1 MLALTILG
9 LVGTAVLGIYAI
21 YDQRRN
27 RRVRRLV
34 YDTFTVPLATA
45 FRNDEGYKV
54 SIQLERPGQE
64 PQTFD
69 AAYLTFV
76 RFANFGR
83 EPIRKE
89 DIAPANPLVL
99 EAETDAPGEIL
110 DVSLSSSSRQVT
122 SVAVGETIN
131 LGQSTQTM
139 VTFDFLDY
147 HDGGIVRVLS
157 SARPKVVT
165 LRGDIIGMRTGI
177 VAADQPPSR
186 RRKAMRWAVA
196 IFTVAIEL
204 AAITA
209 SVFAFRW
216 VTGSWTNGWLIFLPP
231 LAFALPL
238 VLFAVVALVF
248 DTRARGFPP
257 ELAYP
262 MWIRAI
268 GPGVLN
274 ERPSDWEWTLG
285 VSANELEGVGEKSS
299 QR

>member
-1 MLALTILG
+1 VLVLTILG

-21 YDQRRN
+21 YDQHRN

-54 SIQLERPGQE
+54 SIQLERPGQD

-83 EPIRKE
+83 EPIRKD

-110 DVSLSSSSRQVT
+110 DISLSSSSRRVT
-122 SVAVGETIN
+122 SVAVDETIN
-131 LGQSTQTM
+131 LGQSAQTR

-157 SARPKVVT
+157 SAQPKAVK

-177 VAADQPPSR
+177 VAANQPASR
-186 RRKAMRWAVA
+186 RRKVMRWAVG
-196 IFTVAIEL
+196 ILMVAIEF
-204 AAITA
+204 AAIAA
-209 SVFAFRW
+209 SVFAYRW
-216 VTGSWTNGWLIFLPP
+216 VTGSWANGWLLFLPP
-231 LAFALPL
+231 LAFMLPP
-238 VLFAVVALVF
+238 VLFVALALLF
-248 DTRARGFPP
+248 DTRARDFPP

-262 MWIRAI
+262 KWIRAI
-268 GPGVLN
+268 RPGALN
-274 ERPSDWEWTLG
+274 EPPPDWDWTIG
-285 VSANELEGVGEKSS
+285 TSADEPEGVGDKSS
-299 QR
+299 QQ

>member
-1 MLALTILG
+1 VLALTILG
-9 LVGTAVLGIYAI
+9 LVGTAVLGSYAI

-27 RRVRRLV
+27 RRVKRLV
-34 YDTFTVPLATA
+34 YDTITVPLATA

-54 SIQLERPGQE
+54 SIQLERSGTE
-64 PQTFD
+64 PRIFD

-83 EPIRKE
+83 EPIRKD
-89 DIAPANPLVL
+89 DIAPANPLIV

-110 DVSLSSSSRQVT
+110 DVSLSSSSRRVT

-131 LGQSTQTM
+131 LGQSAQSK

-147 HDGGIVRVLS
+147 HDGGIIRVLS
-157 SARPKVVT
+157 SAQPTNVK

-177 VAADQPPSR
+177 IAADQPPSR
-186 RRKAMRWAVA
+186 RRKIMRWTLG
-196 IFTVAIEL
+196 ILMVAIEL

-216 VTGSWTNGWLIFLPP
+216 ATGSWNNGWVVGMPP
-231 LAFALPL
+231 LAFVLPL
-238 VLFAVVALVF
+238 VMFVLVAVLF

-262 MWIRAI
+262 KWIRAI
-268 GPGVLN
+268 GPGTLGPPN
-274 ERPSDWEWTLG
+274 WEWTIG
-285 VSANELEGVGEKSS
+285 ATADEQADPSVVSE

>member
-1 MLALTILG
+1 VLALTIIG
-9 LVGTAVLGIYAI
+9 LVGTAVLGSYAI

-27 RRVRRLV
+27 RRVKRLV

-54 SIQLERPGQE
+54 SIQLERPGTD
-64 PQTFD
+64 PRIFG

-83 EPIRKE
+83 EPIRKD
-89 DIAPANPLVL
+89 DIAPANPLIV

-110 DVSLSSSSRQVT
+110 DVSLSSSSRRVT
-122 SVAVGETIN
+122 SVVVGDTIN
-131 LGQSTQTM
+131 LGQSAQSRIA
-139 VTFDFLDY
+139 FDFLDY

-157 SARPKVVT
+157 SAQPTSVK

-177 VAADQPPSR
+177 IAADQPPSR
-186 RRKAMRWAVA
+186 RRKVMHWT
-196 IFTVAIEL
+196 IGITMVAIEA

-216 VTGSWTNGWLIFLPP
+216 VTGSWSNGWVLGLLPV
-231 LAFALPL
+231 AFALPL
-238 VLFAVVALVF
+238 IVFVLVAALF
-248 DTRARGFPP
+248 DSRVRGFPP

-262 MWIRAI
+262 KWIRAI
-268 GPGVLN
+268 GPGVLG
-274 ERPSDWEWTLG
+274 PPDWELSIG
-285 VSANELEGVGEKSS
+285 RRADEPEGPSVDSDP
-299 QR
+299 